1 MPPLTMQKKRL
12 LQDLVDGLVV
22 EGDLKKKDAEEFVR
36 HFFKVI
42 EEGLLADQL
51 VKVNGLGVF
60 KLIEVEA
67 RSSVDVNTGEPF
79 LIKEH
84 LKLSF
89 IPDTAL
95 KDKVNKPFESYEP
108 VQTASSNEPS
118 DTLPSDTMPSDT
130 LSSEDEESSDP
141 NPSSFIPSEP
151 INMKETIPDNH
162 TDTPSVNEEPQAPTA
177 PQKPLDLG
185 LDEEDPFEP
194 KEGEE
199 RQPTIQ
205 EMLAAL
211 KEENE
216 RQTPSESGKRGRSI
230 VVIILIALGLLFLA
244 GLIYWSMESNRK
256 ARQERALKEAMM
268 EQLAVEVDPLTGQ
281 PTQDALDSLSI
292 LAAQEN
298 AATVKQP
305 TQPSTTKP
313 VVKPAPKP
321 ATSTAK
327 PATTT
332 TKPVATT
339 PKAVST
345 ATKPT
350 TTASKPATTTPKT
363 TTSTTTKTT
372 SRPSEVTVKAGD
384 RLTLLSE
391 KYYGHKVFWVY
402 IYLENKAK
410 IADPNNVT
418 AGTTIVL
425 PKAHPTMMDPT
436 NAEAV
441 KKAEG
446 IQQRILAQF

>member
-42 EEGLLADQL
+42 EEGLLADRL

-89 IPDTAL
+89 IPDTPL
-95 KDKVNKPFESYEP
+95 KEKINKPFESYEP
-108 VQTASSNEPS
+108 VQT
-118 DTLPSDTMPSDT
+118 T
-130 LSSEDEESSDP
+130 
-141 NPSSFIPSEP
+141 SEP
-151 INMKETIPDNH
+151 INMKETIPDNQ

-216 RQTPSESGKRGRSI
+216 R
-230 VVIILIALGLLFLA
+230 
-244 GLIYWSMESNRK
+244 
-256 ARQERALKEAMM
+256 
-268 EQLAVEVDPLTGQ
+268 
-281 PTQDALDSLSI
+281 
-292 LAAQEN
+292 
-298 AATVKQP
+298 
-305 TQPSTTKP
+305 
-313 VVKPAPKP
+313 
-321 ATSTAK
+321 
-327 PATTT
+327 
-332 TKPVATT
+332 
-339 PKAVST
+339 
-345 ATKPT
+345 
-350 TTASKPATTTPKT
+350 
-363 TTSTTTKTT
+363 
-372 SRPSEVTVKAGD
+372 
-384 RLTLLSE
+384 
-391 KYYGHKVFWVY
+391 
-402 IYLENKAK
+402 
-410 IADPNNVT
+410 
-418 AGTTIVL
+418 
-425 PKAHPTMMDPT
+425 
-436 NAEAV
+436 
-441 KKAEG
+441 
-446 IQQRILAQF
+446 

>member
-22 EGDLKKKDAEEFVR
+22 EGDLKKKDAEEFIR

-42 EEGLLADQL
+42 EEGLLADRL

-89 IPDTAL
+89 IPDTPL
-95 KDKVNKPFESYEP
+95 KEKINKPFESYEP
-108 VQTASSNEPS
+108 VQT
-118 DTLPSDTMPSDT
+118 T
-130 LSSEDEESSDP
+130 
-141 NPSSFIPSEP
+141 SEP

-268 EQLAVEVDPLTGQ
+268 EQLAVEVEPLTGQ
-281 PTQDALDSLSI
+281 PTQNALDSLSI
-292 LAAQEN
+292 LAAQET

-313 VVKPAPKP
+313 VEKPVVKPAPKP
-321 ATSTAK
+321 ATTTAR
-327 PATTT
+327 PAT
-332 TKPVATT
+332 TT

-372 SRPSEVTVKAGD
+372 FRPSEVTVKAGD

-418 AGTTIVL
+418 AGTTLAL
-425 PKAHPTMMDPT
+425 PKPHPTMMDPT